1 MYYRFW
7 ASFFFCGFYVS
18 FDLGGG
24 LADVV
29 GGGVLAGQGAA
40 AALWRA
46 PFGGGICV
54 GWWLACGVLQWF
66 SVMRPSH
73 CWLAFGR
80 GAAGARG
87 VADCRG
93 VNFLI
98 SVFWEFFAST
108 GRHFLIS

>member
-1 MYYRFW
+1 MT
-7 ASFFFCGFYVS
+7 ASGGYECIIDFGHLFSSVDFTYPS
-18 FDLGGG
+18 TWGGG
-24 LADVV
+24 VAGVV
-29 GGGVLAGQGAA
+29 GGGVLAGRGAA

-54 GWWLACGVLQWF
+54 DWWLACGVLQWF

-87 VADCRG
+87 VVDCRG
-93 VNFLI
+93 
-98 SVFWEFFAST
+98 
-108 GRHFLIS
+108 G